1 MTPDEINNTLYE
13 ITQINELKDIHVY
26 SDTNQRKNYD
36 VWGWYT
42 HTPFIY
48 KRCKELMKQANVN
61 ILEIG
66 MGVGS
71 SSIFSFFA
79 KNHPNF
85 NVDSIET
92 DYNWYN
98 TCIEKYY
105 SNITNIKYYYHESY
119 DNKYTQ
125 EEFSKKYDLIFVD
138 QGSWEDRNKS
148 ILHFLKNANSIIVH
162 DYDYNLRVWPD
173 THDELLKTFA
183 NIDWDVNWRDLLLT
197 NPPTIVCKN

>member
-92 DYNWYN
+92 DYDWYN

-183 NIDWDVNWRDLLLT
+183 NIYWDVNWRDLLLT
-197 NPPTIVCKN
+197 NPPTIVCKK